1 MNYIA
6 YTIGPIYETILA
18 SLNDEQKTKRL
29 QAGSA
34 FFSNF
39 MCELLI
45 AIKDDFTVL
54 VPHTGGDALS
64 KGGNMGVFH
73 DRFIAISPKLEEEIR
88 EIFAK
93 RLKEVQHLIAKEIGD
108 LSLSA
113 YFDEAMQNHLVVASN
128 EALKAVDKNVI
139 FALNKLLDAQELQR
153 RFSLKTLEE
162 EKHPILCY
170 QKKHIETS
178 RVKTIEAISKEVGM
192 PYYAVVTADG
202 DKMGQKIKS
211 LATENVTGIR
221 PLSEALY
228 RFFTAKE
235 EDGDLYDLT
244 TDTYGGI
251 LIYAGGDDILALL
264 PVKKEDNTVLD
275 YIQTLDKRFKKH
287 VGDDVSLSF
296 GVNIAYYKYP
306 LRDAVNEA
314 FDLLDNAKS
323 HAPNSVS
330 VKLTKH
336 SGQWFKMIQA
346 LSSDAYTKWYALVEG
361 VLNETLAL
369 PHAFHH
375 SVERYKAAIC
385 KTYEDELG
393 SVAALFD
400 MVFADER
407 KQEEKEGIKKA
418 CELFDAFRPKDDAS
432 FDALFSAL
440 AIIKFLREDRK

>member
-6 YTIGPIYETILA
+6 YTIGPIYDTILA

-39 MCELLI
+39 MRELLI

-73 DRFIAISPKLEEEIR
+73 DRFIAISPKAEEKIR
-88 EIFAK
+88 EIFAQ

-108 LSLSA
+108 PSLTA
-113 YFDEAMQNHLVVASN
+113 YFDEAMQNHLLVASN
-128 EALKAVDKNVI
+128 EALKSVDDNII
-139 FALNKLLDAQELQR
+139 FALNKLLDALELQR
-153 RFSLKTLEE
+153 RFSLEPLLKE
-162 EKHPILCY
+162 HNPILSY
-170 QKKHIETS
+170 QQKHIETS
-178 RVKTIEAISKEVGM
+178 RVKTIEAISKEIGM

-202 DKMGQKIKS
+202 DKMGDKIKS
-211 LATENVTGIR
+211 LATEDVAGIR
-221 PLSEALY
+221 PLSKTLY
-228 RFFTAKE
+228 NFFTAKE
-235 EDGDLYDLT
+235 EGGDLYDLT
-244 TDTYGGI
+244 TERHGGI

-314 FDLLDNAKS
+314 FDLLYDAKS

-330 VKLTKH
+330 IKLTKH
-336 SGQWFKMIQA
+336 SGQWFEMTQA
-346 LSSDAYTKWYALVEG
+346 LSSDAYTKWYTLVEG
-361 VLNETLAL
+361 VLNERLAL
-369 PHAFHH
+369 PHTFHH
-375 SVERYKAAIC
+375 SVARYRAAIC
-385 KTYEDELG
+385 KTYEDEHG
-393 SVAALFD
+393 SVGALFE

-407 KQEEKEGIKKA
+407 KQEEKEGIEKA
-418 CELFDAFRPKDDAS
+418 CELFDAFRPKDDTA

-440 AIIKFLREDRK
+440 AIIKFLREDRQ

>member
-6 YTIGPIYETILA
+6 YTIGPIYDTILD

-39 MCELLI
+39 MRELLI

-54 VPHTGGDALS
+54 VPHIGGDALS

-73 DRFIAISPKLEEEIR
+73 DRFIAISQESEEKTR
-88 EIFAK
+88 EIFAQ
-93 RLKEVQHLIAKEIGD
+93 RLKEVQDLIAKEIGD
-108 LSLSA
+108 VSLAA
-113 YFDEAMQNHLVVASN
+113 YFDEVMQNHLVVAAN

-153 RFSLKTLEE
+153 RFSLKTLKE

-170 QKKHIETS
+170 QQKHIETS
-178 RVKTIEAISKEVGM
+178 RVKTIEAISKEIGM

-202 DKMGQKIKS
+202 DKMGQKIKT
-211 LATENVTGIR
+211 LATDDVAGIR

-228 RFFTAKE
+228 SFFTAKE
-235 EDGDLYDLT
+235 KGGDLYDLT
-244 TDTYGGI
+244 TERHGGI

-314 FDLLDNAKS
+314 FDLLDDAKS

-336 SGQWFKMIQA
+336 SGQWFEMTQT
-346 LSSDAYTKWYALVEG
+346 LSSDAYTKWYTLVEG

-375 SVERYKAAIC
+375 SVERYRAAIC
-385 KTYEDELG
+385 KIYKDKLG

-407 KQEEKEGIKKA
+407 KQEEKEGIEKA
-418 CELFDAFRPKDDAS
+418 GELFDAFRPKDDAA

-440 AIIKFLREDRK
+440 AIIKFLREDRQ